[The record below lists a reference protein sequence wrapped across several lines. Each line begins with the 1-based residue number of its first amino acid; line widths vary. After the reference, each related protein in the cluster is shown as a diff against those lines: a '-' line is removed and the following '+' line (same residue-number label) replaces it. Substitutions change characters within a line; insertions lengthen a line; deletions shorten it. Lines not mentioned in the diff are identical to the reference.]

1 MIKQI
6 QELEDSLKSEDDMV
20 TMARSQEDCKTR
32 MTVPL
37 TDSELRILKLNPISG
52 DLAPG
57 LRFGAFSLRQGKVK
71 LASCQVQGDWRPLQ
85 E

>member
-57 LRFGAFSLRQGKVK
+57 LQMLIFYYDEIISLSLSFDV
-71 LASCQVQGDWRPLQ
+71 LMSA
-85 E
+85 EE